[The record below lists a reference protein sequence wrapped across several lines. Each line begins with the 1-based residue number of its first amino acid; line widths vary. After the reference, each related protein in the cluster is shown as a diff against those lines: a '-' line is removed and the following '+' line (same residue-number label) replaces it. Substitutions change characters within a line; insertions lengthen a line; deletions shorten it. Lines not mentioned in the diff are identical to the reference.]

1 MLKLHTFLF
10 YYEIRK
16 AVSLFGL
23 RTCKT
28 RCKTAQQ
35 FSKAAVLIHESVVIL
50 K

>member
-10 YYEIRK
+10 YYEIRE

-23 RTCKT
+23 RT
-28 RCKTAQQ
+28 CKTAQQ
-35 FSKAAVLIHESVVIL
+35 FSKAAVLIHESVVNL

>member
-1 MLKLHTFLF
+1 MLKLHTVLF

-23 RTCKT
+23 R
-28 RCKTAQQ
+28 KTAQQ
-35 FSKAAVLIHESVVIL
+35 FSKAAVLIHESVVNL